1 MEKLFID
8 ESGTMTVNY
17 CNIHPYFVVA
27 IVRAKDPDRIKRV
40 FKRFVKKHLANLK
53 STDRRGCMFNDD
65 GFIELKGNCLTPEL
79 KRKFMNFFCQ
89 NELFEVFFIVADNH
103 RATDNLYSNTARAF
117 NYFIRLSLEFFIK
130 HGYMQNSGICL
141 QLDERNERT
150 ETKHFLENYLNTELL
165 LPGIIKDECKV
176 KYFDSA
182 NNIIIQVADV
192 FANLYFSQL
201 KTNAYTEEFDRMQQE
216 GYVKYI
222 FQFPLPSKN

>member
-103 RATDNLYSNTARAF
+103 
-117 NYFIRLSLEFFIK
+117 
-130 HGYMQNSGICL
+130 CL